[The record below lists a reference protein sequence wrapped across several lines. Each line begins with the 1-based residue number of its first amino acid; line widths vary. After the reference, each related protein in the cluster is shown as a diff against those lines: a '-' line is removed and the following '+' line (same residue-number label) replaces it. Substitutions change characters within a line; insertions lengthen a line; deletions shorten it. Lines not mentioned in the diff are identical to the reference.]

1 MLENVFHSFVVNLT
15 ATTSSF
21 VNITCISMK
30 YFSVNENSK
39 VMRKFLKHFSELINK
54 GTGAISNVHI
64 HDKTLKPMCAKS
76 VIIIIK

>member
-1 MLENVFHSFVVNLT
+1 
-15 ATTSSF
+15 
-21 VNITCISMK
+21 MK

-39 VMRKFLKHFSELINK
+39 VMRKILKHFSELINK

-64 HDKTLKPMCAKS
+64 HNKTFKPMYAKS